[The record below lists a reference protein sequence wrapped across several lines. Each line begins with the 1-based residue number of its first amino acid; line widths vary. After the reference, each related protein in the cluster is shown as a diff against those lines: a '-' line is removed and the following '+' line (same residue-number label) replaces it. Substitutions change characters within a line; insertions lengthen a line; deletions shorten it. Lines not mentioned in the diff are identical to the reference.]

1 MAEYHTVIARAVSEL
16 AANNPEARQDVYE
29 RARKTF
35 DLVVQGRQPQITA
48 LEILHQQVAL
58 EDAIRKVEADA
69 LSPSPP
75 AVHQKRSEEFTDQAA
90 VSLPKT
96 KTRRRLVLSWALTS
110 AVWCTFVG
118 EYAYQDYKIRH
129 PPGTPIQQRC
139 PDAVPDPIIDLTPWC
154 LGSLPVCIPSIANA
168 GSGLCDGRACAANCT
183 IRFWR
188 PTLLDASEII
198 PNGRDAHLGATIS
211 CWYWSRN
218 RRQTVGL
225 RCQTTMC
232 AASSGGYLRPYGSPG
247 GQMKRE
253 DPMQFLQSAG
263 CREQS
268 RA

>member
-75 AVHQKRSEEFTDQAA
+75 PVQQKRSEEFTDLAA

-110 AVWCTFVG
+110 AVWCTFLG

-129 PPGTPIQQRC
+129 PLGTPIQQRC
-139 PDAVPDPIIDLTPWC
+139 PDAVPDPIINLTPWC
-154 LGSLPVCIPSIANA
+154 LGSLPESASRASQTP
-168 GSGLCDGRACAANCT
+168 GLV
-183 IRFWR
+183 
-188 PTLLDASEII
+188 
-198 PNGRDAHLGATIS
+198 
-211 CWYWSRN
+211 YVM
-218 RRQTVGL
+218 VGL
-225 RCQTTMC
+225 APPIALFAFGGLLYWTLPR
-232 AASSGGYLRPYGSPG
+232 SSLKVGMPT
-247 GQMKRE
+247 
-253 DPMQFLQSAG
+253 
-263 CREQS
+263 
-268 RA
+268 